1 MAQDL
6 KRCKVILDSDEG
18 DAAWGWDILSR
29 IFHFGTKDIV
39 LENQPASEQ
48 QWAAQYLQHCNEVL
62 DETSPVEQF
71 CGAGSGIRLPDLC
84 ATDELDELFAQRAT
98 VRAFHQ
104 LSIPLA
110 ELGRILHH
118 TLGFVEGRK
127 FSSLE
132 GGVEQFSER
141 RSSPS
146 AGGLN
151 STGGYVYVANVQGL
165 EPGIYY
171 YDPQH
176 HQLHWRSQLATRLG
190 DLISGQ
196 HFANDIPMGLFLTSR
211 FDKLWWKYQHSRA
224 YRMAL
229 IEIGHV
235 AQTFQLAVTARRM
248 KTWLTGALNESLIEP
263 LLKFENPNEQVIFF
277 VGCGYSDGSTIPN
290 CLKSLVK

>member
-1 MAQDL
+1 M
-6 KRCKVILDSDEG
+6 
-18 DAAWGWDILSR
+18 
-29 IFHFGTKDIV
+29 
-39 LENQPASEQ
+39 
-48 QWAAQYLQHCNEVL
+48 
-62 DETSPVEQF
+62 
-71 CGAGSGIRLPDLC
+71 
-84 ATDELDELFAQRAT
+84 
-98 VRAFHQ
+98 
-104 LSIPLA
+104 
-110 ELGRILHH
+110 
-118 TLGFVEGRK
+118 
-127 FSSLE
+127 E

-235 AQTFQLAVTARRM
+235 AQTFQLAATARRM

-277 VGCGYSDGSTIPN
+277 VGCGYSDGSTIPMHDRDN
-290 CLKSLVK
+290 AGASCCNDPSLGALPAAGWRSSFAQHDLAVCGRWFGWQRCCGYRKWAAAELGAAVSERQFMWMAVACLHQGQ